1 MAAAGGAAYKA
12 TRGVR
17 NNNPGNIRYVASQKW
32 LGQIGHDGAFVKFD
46 TMENGTR
53 ALARLLKNYY
63 NKHNAKSIAAI
74 INRWAPPIENNTGAY
89 IDAVSESVG
98 YPSNNDMDAATFANK
113 LPRIMSAIARHENG
127 KNVLSLAMSQ
137 RGVSLA

>member
-32 LGQIGHDGAFVKFD
+32 LGQVGHDGAFVKFD
-46 TMENGTR
+46 TMENGVR

-63 NKHNAKSIAAI
+63 NTHNAKSIAAI
-74 INRWAPPIENNTGAY
+74 ITRWAPPIENNTVAY
-89 IDAVSESVG
+89 IRQVEDRVG
-98 YPSNNDMDAATFANK
+98 YPSHVDMDAATFADK
-113 LPRIMSAIARHENG
+113 LPAIMSAIARHENG
-127 KNVLSLAMSQ
+127 SNVVGIAMAQRGASLA
-137 RGVSLA
+137 